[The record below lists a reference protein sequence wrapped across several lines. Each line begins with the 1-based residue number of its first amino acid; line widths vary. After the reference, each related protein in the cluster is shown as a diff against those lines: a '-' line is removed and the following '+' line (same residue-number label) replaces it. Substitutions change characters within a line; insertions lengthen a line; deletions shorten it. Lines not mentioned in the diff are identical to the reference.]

1 MRASRQERLAL
12 YTLNCIHVY
21 SMTTVRLTL
30 LQKEKLEK
38 VLEIL
43 EATSGRKLSKGEAI
57 EALADFAARNRE
69 ALAYSEEQPEELR
82 DDPFFDLSLIFD
94 LGPTDE
100 RTHDRLLYRRR

>member
-1 MRASRQERLAL
+1 
-12 YTLNCIHVY
+12 
-21 SMTTVRLTL
+21 MTTVRLTDP
-30 LQKEKLEK
+30 QKEKLEK

-43 EATSGRKLSKGEAI
+43 EATLGRKLSRGEAI

-69 ALAYSEEQPEELR
+69 ALTHSEEQLGQLR
-82 DDPFFDLSLIFD
+82 DDPFFDLSLTFD